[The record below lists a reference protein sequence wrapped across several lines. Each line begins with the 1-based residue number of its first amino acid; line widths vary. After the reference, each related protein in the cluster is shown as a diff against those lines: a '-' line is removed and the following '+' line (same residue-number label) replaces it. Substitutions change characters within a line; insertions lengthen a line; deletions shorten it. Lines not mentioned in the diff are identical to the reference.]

1 MTGFCCCVFL
11 FFSSRRRHT
20 RCALV
25 TGVQTCA
32 LPISQPAATPVE
44 RLPLVVVHK
53 SPSCGC
59 CTAWAEHMRKAGFPV
74 DVRDEPNVAPVKHRA
89 GVPAGKHSCHTAM
102 VAGYF
107 IEGHVPAADVKRLLA
122 TKPDAKGLA
131 VPGMPI
137 GSLGM
142 EMPDG
147 RTQPYAVEL
156 VKRDGT
162 TEVYSRHGEAGGD

>member
-1 MTGFCCCVFL
+1 MHPHILLRCFLALCVL
-11 FFSSRRRHT
+11 F
-20 RCALV
+20 
-25 TGVQTCA
+25 A
-32 LPISQPAATPVE
+32 LPVSAQAPPTTPQPAATLVE

-53 SPSCGC
+53 SPTCGC
-59 CTAWAEHMRKAGFPV
+59 CTVWAAHMREAGFPV
-74 DVRDEPNVAPVKHRA
+74 EMRDEADVTTVKRRV
-89 GVPAGKHSCHTAM
+89 GVPGGKHSCHTAI

-122 TKPDAKGLA
+122 TKPDAKGLV

-137 GSLGM
+137 GSPGM
-142 EMPDG
+142 EVPDG

-162 TEVYSRHGEAGGD
+162 TEVYARHGDAGER

>member
-1 MTGFCCCVFL
+1 MHPHPFLRCLLALCVFL
-11 FFSSRRRHT
+11 
-20 RCALV
+20 
-25 TGVQTCA
+25 A
-32 LPISQPAATPVE
+32 LPASAQAPAATPGPAASPVE

-53 SPSCGC
+53 SPTCGC
-59 CTAWAEHMRKAGFPV
+59 CVVWAEHMRKAGFTV
-74 DVRDEPNVAPVKHRA
+74 ELRDENDLGPVKHRA
-89 GVPAGKHSCHTAM
+89 GLPAGKHSCHTAM

-107 IEGHVPAADVKRLLA
+107 IEGHVPAVDVKRLLA
-122 TKPDAKGLA
+122 TKPDAKGLI

-137 GSLGM
+137 GSPGM

-147 RTQPYAVEL
+147 RVQPYAVEL

>member
-1 MTGFCCCVFL
+1 
-11 FFSSRRRHT
+11 
-20 RCALV
+20 
-25 TGVQTCA
+25 
-32 LPISQPAATPVE
+32 
-44 RLPLVVVHK
+44 
-53 SPSCGC
+53 
-59 CTAWAEHMRKAGFPV
+59 MRKAGFPV

-137 GSLGM
+137 GSPGM

-147 RTQPYAVEL
+147 RTQPYAVAL
-156 VKRDGT
+156 VKCDGT
-162 TEVYSRHGEAGGD
+162 TEVYSRHRSEEPTSELQSLMRI

>member
-1 MTGFCCCVFL
+1 MPLHTLLRCFLALCVL
-11 FFSSRRRHT
+11 F
-20 RCALV
+20 
-25 TGVQTCA
+25 A
-32 LPISQPAATPVE
+32 LPASAQAPPTAPQPAATPVE

-59 CTAWAEHMRKAGFPV
+59 CTMWAEHMRKAGFPV
-74 DVRDEPNVAPVKHRA
+74 DVRNEPDVAPVKRRV
-89 GVPAGKHSCHTAM
+89 GVPEGKHSCHTAM
-102 VAGYF
+102 VDGYF

-122 TKPDAKGLA
+122 TKPDAKGLT

-137 GSLGM
+137 GSPGM

-162 TEVYSRHGEAGGD
+162 TEVYSRHGVADGH

>member
-1 MTGFCCCVFL
+1 MHSHALLRCLLALCVL
-11 FFSSRRRHT
+11 F
-20 RCALV
+20 
-25 TGVQTCA
+25 A
-32 LPISQPAATPVE
+32 LPASAQVLPTEPKPAASPVA

-53 SPSCGC
+53 SPTCGC
-59 CTAWAEHMRKAGFPV
+59 CTVWAEHMRKAGFPV
-74 DVRDEPNVAPVKHRA
+74 ELRDENDLGPVKRRA
-89 GVPAGKHSCHTAM
+89 GVPAGKGSCHTAM

-122 TKPDAKGLA
+122 TKPDAKGLT

-137 GSLGM
+137 GSPGM

-162 TEVYSRHGEAGGD
+162 TEVFSRHGVAAGH

>member
-1 MTGFCCCVFL
+1 MHPHPFLRCLLVLCVF
-11 FFSSRRRHT
+11 F
-20 RCALV
+20 
-25 TGVQTCA
+25 A
-32 LPISQPAATPVE
+32 LPASAQAPTAAPKPAASPVE
-44 RLPLVVVHK
+44 QLPLVVVHK
-53 SPSCGC
+53 SPTCGC
-59 CTAWAEHMRKAGFPV
+59 CIVWAEHMRKAGFPV
-74 DVRDEPNVAPVKHRA
+74 ELRDETDLGPVKRRA
-89 GVPAGKHSCHTAM
+89 GLPAGKGSCHTAM

-122 TKPDAKGLA
+122 TKPDAKGLT

-137 GSLGM
+137 GSPGM

-162 TEVYSRHGEAGGD
+162 TEVYSRHGVADGH